1 LKETS
6 VSTHLEIAK
15 EAYAAFA
22 RGDIAAILPVIS
34 EEVEWRV
41 VGPDTLPFPTLS
53 KTRDEVA
60 NYFKQLTEAEEI
72 TAFEPREFIDAGDR
86 IVVLG
91 FVAATMR
98 ETKKSFET
106 EWVHVLTMKDGM
118 LTRLIEFFDTAAHPT
133 S

>member
-1 LKETS
+1 MSK
-6 VSTHLEIAK
+6 HLDIAK

-34 EEVEWRV
+34 EQVEWRV

-60 NYFKQLTEAEEI
+60 NYFKQLIEAEEI
-72 TAFEPREFIDAGDR
+72 TAFEPREFIDAGDN

-91 FVAATMR
+91 FVAATVR
-98 ETKKSFET
+98 ETKQSFES
-106 EWVHVLTMKDGM
+106 EWAHVITMKDGM
-118 LTRLIEFFDTAAHPT
+118 LMRFIEFFDTAAHPT
-133 S
+133 T

>member
-1 LKETS
+1 MS
-6 VSTHLEIAK
+6 AHLDIAK
-15 EAYAAFA
+15 EAYAAFG

-34 EEVEWRV
+34 EQVEWRV

-72 TAFEPREFIDAGDR
+72 TAFEPREFIDGGDK

-91 FVAATMR
+91 FVAATVR

-106 EWVHVLTMKDGM
+106 EWAHVITMKDGM
-118 LTRLIEFFDTAAHPT
+118 VTRFIEFFDTAAHPT
-133 S
+133 T